1 MNSHIFHIISFNLF
15 LSNSYLIFNFICLTL
30 SFADT
35 HGVAK
40 YARTYIQ
47 RYTHTHTH
55 TQRRGEVGREER
67 EKEEKKKKKGKE
79 KKGGKRKEVGG
90 MGCREVE
97 ERGY

>member
-1 MNSHIFHIISFNLF
+1 
-15 LSNSYLIFNFICLTL
+15 
-30 SFADT
+30 
-35 HGVAK
+35 
-40 YARTYIQ
+40 
-47 RYTHTHTH
+47 
-55 TQRRGEVGREER
+55 VGREER